1 MIDFK
6 ESIEPLRK
14 SLGATESAAAFA
26 SKLFAKHG
34 TFTKWSE
41 QWWAVI
47 VESIQNRNLDA
58 IDAHINHVCD
68 LAATSLDA
76 PVAAWLN
83 GLNPSNRIEVI
94 RGTYRLLLRLV
105 TQRRLSTILLVN
117 SLILPSWKH
126 AASSLPLSNPH
137 QHALEATIVLAQQ
150 LLLTNPP
157 QKHLPPASLQ
167 ESFIAQT
174 SRAEVFHNKNVLNL
188 IRHLPFLVVLQAS
201 RVADRIKD
209 EIGELLQCL
218 GMTPAFKTAAFRH
231 LDLLKDTFLSSEW
244 SKTPYD
250 PAVEAGM
257 IDTLKAIMSEGELKA
272 RSRADIRHFQD
283 DSSSAGEWCTV
294 QRLAVDKDR
303 PGDARRVQASRHA
316 HREQQRAC

>member
-1 MIDFK
+1 M
-6 ESIEPLRK
+6 RK

-47 VESIQNRNLDA
+47 AESIQNRNLDA
-58 IDAHINHVCD
+58 IVAHVNHVCD

-117 SLILPSWKH
+117 SLILPTWKH

-157 QKHLPPASLQ
+157 QKHLPPTSLQ

-174 SRAEVFHNKNVLNL
+174 SRAEVFHNRNVLNL

-201 RVADRIKD
+201 RVADRIKE

-218 GMTPAFKTAAFRH
+218 GMTPSFKTAAFRH

-244 SKTPYD
+244 SKMPYD

-257 IDTLKAIMSEGELKA
+257 IDTLKAIMSEGE
-272 RSRADIRHFQD
+272 
-283 DSSSAGEWCTV
+283 
-294 QRLAVDKDR
+294 
-303 PGDARRVQASRHA
+303 
-316 HREQQRAC
+316 